1 VFDSSLQRLS
11 EEFEDA
17 AQHVFS
23 SYCPLYAHL
32 ARFVAG
38 QEELLALAAHSR
50 PGQAPTLVL
59 FDTVHY
65 LLLREPAHPLARYY
79 ISVTDRPAA
88 PQDAAQVFADFC
100 RQHRQELLRLLPT
113 RLVQTN
119 EVRRCALLLPAFVLA
134 AQAAGG
140 LPLAVIGMGA
150 SAGLNLQFDR
160 YGYDYG
166 GGQCCGDLSSPLQ
179 LSCSLR
185 GPLRPPLAAAMPK
198 VGSRVG
204 IDLNPIDVRDRDSL
218 LWLLGQIWP
227 NETYRSRADR
237 LRVAAALEDTS
248 RPTLIAGDV
257 VQVLPDVVADTPTE
271 QVVCLLHSYTVY
283 EMPQDVRRQLDA
295 VIARC
300 GATRPVLRVSL
311 EWDSHHVSW
320 LELASHRPNGQMD
333 VQRLAQCQVH
343 GEWMQWLRP

>member
-1 VFDSSLQRLS
+1 MLDSALQQLS
-11 EEFEDA
+11 EVFEDA
-17 AQHVFS
+17 AQHVFA
-23 SYCPLYAHL
+23 SYCPLYEHL

-38 QEELLALAAHSR
+38 QYELLALAAHTR

-79 ISVTDRPAA
+79 ISLTDRPAA
-88 PQDAAQVFADFC
+88 PQDAPPVFADFC
-100 RQHRQELLRLLPT
+100 RQHREDLLRLLPT

-119 EVRRCALLLPAFVLA
+119 EVRRCALLLPAVVLA
-134 AQAAGG
+134 SEAAGG

-166 GGQCCGDLSSPLQ
+166 DGLRCGDLSSPLQ

-185 GPLRPPLAAAMPK
+185 GPLRPPLPAAVPK
-198 VGSRVG
+198 VGNRVG
-204 IDLNPIDVRDRDSL
+204 IDLNPLDVRDRDNL

-227 NETYRSRADR
+227 NETYQSRAER
-237 LRVAAALEDTS
+237 LRVAAALEETG
-248 RPTLIAGDV
+248 RPKLVAGDV
-257 VQVLPDVVADTPTE
+257 VQVLPGVVADTPTD

-295 VIARC
+295 AIARC
-300 GATRPVLRVSL
+300 AATRRILRVSL

-320 LELASHRPNGQMD
+320 LELASHWPNGHME

-343 GEWMQWLRP
+343 GEWMQWLQP